1 VIVLAHAG
9 HWLVQ
14 LAYLLPL
21 GALVVAMLAGR
32 RRERRERLAQERASR
47 AGASSCEPVPPR
59 E

>member
-21 GALVVAMLAGR
+21 GALVVAMIVGR

-47 AGASSCEPVPPR
+47 AGASSGEPVPPR